1 MKVDYILNLKGHSAV
16 SFLSIYYI
24 IKFIAITKSPPIIKE
39 TVLNPALI
47 VVFILLSYI
56 KFFTLKVSFGNDPT
70 VAIVKTKDI
79 PMGGQ
84 YL

>member
-1 MKVDYILNLKGHSAV
+1 MKVDYILNLKGRSAV

-47 VVFILLSYI
+47 VVFILLV
-56 KFFTLKVSFGNDPT
+56 LSFSILLT
-70 VAIVKTKDI
+70 SRFH
-79 PMGGQ
+79 
-84 YL
+84 